1 MKAKLCLV
9 FYFRSLSP
17 LWLLDLFDQRA
28 ILSYILLF
36 EHDSVTHLKDPIDL
50 EDVVIMNLLTF
61 QSHVEKL
68 DEKFNIQNFV
78 SIVSKMAIFCSNN
91 IDCASKFN
99 GQGEKELGL
108 KPAKGEKIGQHQE
121 HNVNRE

>member
-50 EDVVIMNLLTF
+50 KDVVIMNLLTF

-108 KPAKGEKIGQHQE
+108 KPAKGEKIGQGF
-121 HNVNRE
+121 